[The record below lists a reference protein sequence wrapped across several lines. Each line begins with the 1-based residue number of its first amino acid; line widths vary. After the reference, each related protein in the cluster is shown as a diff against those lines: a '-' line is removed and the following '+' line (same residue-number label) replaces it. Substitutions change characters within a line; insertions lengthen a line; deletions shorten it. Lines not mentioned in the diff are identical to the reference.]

1 MKKMM
6 VFPRE
11 SSKSDKIDA
20 EDRISELPE
29 PIKQHILFFMCP
41 EDAARTTVLSKTWQQ
56 TWNSLRRLSFFS
68 VGLDCT
74 KTLEI
79 LHTEKVII
87 QSFKVILIRAD
98 ASPSCIGKW
107 LELVLGNYINQL
119 LLDIIFEYTLPKQ
132 MFAAKSLA
140 ILYLRGCRLV
150 ESFFDENAKF
160 TRLKELTLDK
170 VVQDGNAIQELLN
183 RCPVLE
189 AFSIDNC
196 LNVYCLELYNLPN
209 LKMAKINRVRMFYIN
224 EAPNLHTLCCTAKIS
239 IIFLLCTTYTNLRKL
254 SIRIGY
260 NSFDVMYVP
269 RLNSMFPLLETLD
282 LNDIRRLDEVKISHD
297 RLESL
302 SLSTKF
308 NTITGQIDCKNL
320 VSCKYEG
327 KTIPSLLINSS
338 RLQDVQLKLLT
349 DYPLDT
355 WWFLRLKQYLETFK
369 QPGVLLNLQL
379 QIESSMV
386 EINPELLSE
395 QSVCPL
401 TNFKH
406 LRFLHIESS
415 QNHRDIIDAM
425 LWTIHPEMISVKLL
439 SQPDSALIKLLYEN
453 LMDRKEKLECCN
465 GYQIKCWRHYLKAVE
480 LVVDE
485 KTKEVLEFYQFIYIV
500 AYDFMKDYGTGEEV
514 KFKLTW

>member
-6 VFPRE
+6 VLPGE

-20 EDRISELPE
+20 KDRISELPE
-29 PIKQHILFFMCP
+29 PIKKHILFFMCP

-56 TWNSLRRLSFFS
+56 TWNSLRRLSSEFVFEY
-68 VGLDCT
+68 VDLLCT

-87 QSFKVILIRAD
+87 QKFKVYLLLREEGA
-98 ASPSCIGKW
+98 ASPSYLDKW
-107 LELVLGNYINQL
+107 LELVLGNYINEL
-119 LLDIIFEYTLPKQ
+119 YLYIFFEYTLPKQ
-132 MFAAKSLA
+132 IFAAKSLA
-140 ILYLRGCRLV
+140 ILDLRGCRLV
-150 ESFFDENAKF
+150 ESFFDKNAKF
-160 TRLKELTLDK
+160 NRLKELTLEG

-189 AFSIDNC
+189 AFSIDDC
-196 LNVYCLELYNLPN
+196 LNIYCLELFNLPN
-209 LKMAKINRVRMFYIN
+209 LKMAKINRVRMIYIN

-239 IIFLLCTTYTNLRKL
+239 IICLLHTTYNNLRKL

-260 NSFDVMYVP
+260 NSFDVMYFP

-282 LNDIRRLDEVKISHD
+282 FYDIRRLDEVRISHD

-320 VSCKYEG
+320 VSYEYEG
-327 KTIPSLLINSS
+327 KTIPSLLINSP
-338 RLQDVQLKLLT
+338 RLHDVQLKLLT

-355 WWFLRLKQYLETFK
+355 WWFLRLKQYLEMFK

-386 EINPELLSE
+386 EFNPELLSE
-395 QSVCPL
+395 QSICPL
-401 TNFKH
+401 ANFKH
-406 LRFLHIESS
+406 LRFLYTESL
-415 QNHRDIIDAM
+415 QIHRGLIDGM
-425 LWTIHPEMISVKLL
+425 LWTIHPEMISVKLCSL
-439 SQPDSALIKLLYEN
+439 KDAAFIELLFKN
-453 LMDRKEKLECCN
+453 LKEKLECCN

-480 LVVDE
+480 L
-485 KTKEVLEFYQFIYIV
+485 IV
-500 AYDFMKDYGTGEEV
+500 EQEREGRPELFPIFAKY
-514 KFKLTW
+514 KLSWQL

>member
-1 MKKMM
+1 MQK
-6 VFPRE
+6 
-11 SSKSDKIDA
+11 
-20 EDRISELPE
+20 DRISELPE

-56 TWNSLRRLSFFS
+56 TWNSLRRLSFAFGF
-68 VGLDCT
+68 VDLGCT

-79 LHTEKVII
+79 HQTEKVFV
-87 QSFKVILIRAD
+87 QKL
-98 ASPSCIGKW
+98 K
-107 LELVLGNYINQL
+107 L
-119 LLDIIFEYTLPKQ
+119 LPLPRE
-132 MFAAKSLA
+132 AKSLA
-140 ILYLRGCRLV
+140 ISNLMGCRLV

-160 TRLKELTLDK
+160 TRLKELTLVK

-183 RCPVLE
+183 RCPMLE
-189 AFSIDNC
+189 AFSIDKC
-196 LNVYCLELYNLPN
+196 LNVYCLKLFNLPN

-224 EAPNLHTLCCTAKIS
+224 EAPNLHSLCCRVKMIS
-239 IIFLLCTTYTNLRKL
+239 IICSLRTTYNNSRKL

-260 NSFDVMYVP
+260 NSFDVMYLP

-282 LNDIRRLDEVKISHD
+282 FNDIRRLDEVKISHD

-302 SLSTKF
+302 SLSSKF
-308 NTITGQIDCKNL
+308 NTITGQIDCNNL
-320 VSCKYEG
+320 VSYKYEG
-327 KTIPSLLINSS
+327 KTIPSLLINCP

-369 QPGVLLNLQL
+369 QPGVFLNLQL

-386 EINPELLSE
+386 EFNPELLSE
-395 QSVCPL
+395 QSICPL

-415 QNHRDIIDAM
+415 QNHRDIIDGI

-439 SQPDSALIKLLYEN
+439 SQPDSALIK
-453 LMDRKEKLECCN
+453 
-465 GYQIKCWRHYLKAVE
+465 
-480 LVVDE
+480 
-485 KTKEVLEFYQFIYIV
+485 
-500 AYDFMKDYGTGEEV
+500 V
-514 KFKLTW
+514 KYFVMSDG

>member
-1 MKKMM
+1 M
-6 VFPRE
+6 VFARE

-20 EDRISELPE
+20 KDRISELPE
-29 PIKQHILFFMCP
+29 PIKRHILFFMCP

-56 TWNSLRRLSFFS
+56 TWNSLRRLSFES

-79 LHTEKVII
+79 PHTEKVII
-87 QSFKVILIRAD
+87 QKFKVLVLQEGAALI
-98 ASPSCIGKW
+98 SCIDEW
-107 LELVLGNYINQL
+107 LELVLGNYINEL
-119 LLDIIFEYTLPKQ
+119 HLYILFFEYTLPKQ

-140 ILYLRGCRLV
+140 ILNLMGCRLV

-160 TRLKELTLDK
+160 TRLKELTLEN

-183 RCPVLE
+183 RCPMLD
-189 AFSIDNC
+189 AFSIDKC
-196 LNVYCLELYNLPN
+196 LNVYCLKLFILPN
-209 LKMAKINRVRMFYIN
+209 LKMAKINRVRMFSIN
-224 EAPNLHTLCCTAKIS
+224 EAPNLHTLCCRVKIS
-239 IIFLLCTTYTNLRKL
+239 ILFLPRTTFNNLRKL

-260 NSFDVMYVP
+260 NGFDVMYLP

-282 LNDIRRLDEVKISHD
+282 LNDIKRLGEVKISHD

-302 SLSTKF
+302 SLSSKF

-320 VSCKYEG
+320 VSYKYEG
-327 KTIPSLLINSS
+327 KTIPSLLIKSP

-386 EINPELLSE
+386 EFNPALLSE
-395 QSVCPL
+395 QSICPL

-415 QNHRDIIDAM
+415 QNHRDIIDGM

-439 SQPDSALIKLLYEN
+439 SQPDSTFIKLLYEN
-453 LMDRKEKLECCN
+453 LMDRKEKLACCN
-465 GYQIKCWRHYLKAVE
+465 GYQIRCWRHYLKAVE
-480 LVVDE
+480 LIVE
-485 KTKEVLEFYQFIYIV
+485 ETKEIPEHYQILHKV

-514 KFKLTW
+514 KFKFTW